1 MIEFIESLWYTFVKF
16 HKIKGNASFSTKK
29 FLSKITLQEEFP
41 VTPRGIE
48 PLKKLSNPH
57 RKGG

>member
-48 PLKKLSNPH
+48 PLIPA
-57 RKGG
+57 